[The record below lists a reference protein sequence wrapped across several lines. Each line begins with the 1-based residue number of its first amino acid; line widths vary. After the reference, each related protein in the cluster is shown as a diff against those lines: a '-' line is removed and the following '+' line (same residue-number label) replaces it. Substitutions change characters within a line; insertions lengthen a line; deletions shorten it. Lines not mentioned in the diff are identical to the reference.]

1 MNSVVE
7 RSLARGVVVGLIV
20 LLVPLVAVAGQRQ
33 EATLVGHV
41 TDESGAALPGVAV
54 TVSAVNPA
62 PAGTEVTVVSDQHGD
77 YRFARLPAG
86 VYAVHYE
93 LSGFEAVLRKDVR
106 LRAGATATIDVTLRS
121 EVAKPSERLGFR
133 ETVFVTA
140 QMRAENLR
148 DVPISLT
155 AFTSSQIEE
164 AGIEKP
170 GDALGLIPNVFV
182 AETFTVGSSLIM
194 SRGVAQTH
202 NGSSPLAVVVDG
214 VYQGN
219 QKQFNQELFDVER
232 IEVLKGPEG
241 SLYGRNSIGGAVNV
255 ITKQPTEKFEGYA
268 RASLGNGSSLGG
280 AFAASG
286 PLHGDKLLFRVSGSS
301 KNSDGLIE
309 NTFLKAKADPYEDN
323 TGRVQIRWRPT
334 GRLSIDGRAS
344 VSHTNGGAVLYS
356 IFPTTGFANDFSF
369 PPEANILGSSARAM
383 HDYSVRAEWGGP
395 AFKATYIGGYSTLT
409 ETYRGDGDLS
419 HPGGRIATPF
429 GQLGQG
435 QDLDV
440 RMFSQELRVASP
452 DRQRLRWS
460 VGAYRLDTDREL
472 TSQLFADTNS
482 TVDGF
487 VPIVRLAEDDDN
499 AAWAVFGQTDFK
511 HGEHWTFSGSARY
524 DADQRR
530 QVDLVRGGARKTSFD
545 ALQPRFT
552 ATYQPSG
559 TFMTYLNV
567 GRGFRSGGYNA
578 PTVTP
583 AIFEKELS
591 TNVEFGARSTLA
603 NNHLHVDGA
612 VYFTRLDNAQYFRL
626 DFASASQIIDNMK
639 DVGIRGAEVTVTSR
653 PVRGLEMYVALGVND
668 SQIDDF
674 NGTGALDGNQTPT
687 NIRSMTNAGAQ
698 YARLIGKGIVG
709 ILRADVQR
717 RGRQYWTPDNLDVQ
731 NPISLLN
738 LRFSVLAGKWSVV
751 TWSKNVT
758 NEKYYVEYGDAA
770 WSGIISGDDIAWLGR
785 PRSVGVDLL
794 RKF

>member
-1 MNSVVE
+1 MS
-7 RSLARGVVVGLIV
+7 
-20 LLVPLVAVAGQRQ
+20 LVPLEAVAGQPQ

-41 TDESGAALPGVAV
+41 TDEGGDPLPGVTV
-54 TVSAVNPA
+54 TVTGPGL
-62 PAGTEVTVVSDQHGD
+62 PGGEVTVVSDQSGE
-77 YRFARLPAG
+77 YRAAPLPVG
-86 VYAVHYE
+86 VYAVQYE
-93 LSGFEAVLRKDVR
+93 LSGFGTVRRNDVR
-106 LRAGATATIDVTLRS
+106 LTAGATATIEITLRS
-121 EVAKPSERLGFR
+121 EVATPSERLGFR

-140 QMRAENLR
+140 QMRAENVR
-148 DVPISLT
+148 DIPISLT

-241 SLYGRNSIGGAVNV
+241 ALYGRNSIGGAVNI
-255 ITKQPTEKFEGYA
+255 ITKQPTEKFEGYG

-280 AFAASG
+280 AFAVSG
-286 PLHGDKLLFRVSGSS
+286 PLYGDKLLFRVSGSS

-309 NTFLKAKADPYEDN
+309 NIFLKTKADPYEDN
-323 TGRVQIRWRPT
+323 TGRLQMRWRPT
-334 GRLSIDGRAS
+334 ERFSVDGKAS

-369 PPEANILGSSARAM
+369 PPESNILGSSARKM
-383 HDYSVRAEWGGP
+383 QDYSVRAEWGGP
-395 AFKATYIGGYSTLT
+395 ALKVTYISGYSTLT
-409 ETYRGDGDLS
+409 ETYRADGDLS
-419 HPGGRIATPF
+419 YPGGRIATPF

-440 RMFSQELRVASP
+440 QMFSQELRVASS
-452 DRQRLRWS
+452 DRRRLRWT

-482 TVDGF
+482 TIDGF
-487 VPIVRLAEDDDN
+487 VPIVRLAEADDN
-499 AAWAVFGQTDFK
+499 AAWAVFGQADLK
-511 HGEHWTFSGSARY
+511 AGEHWTFSGSARY
-524 DADQRR
+524 DSDQRR
-530 QVDLVRGGARKTSFD
+530 QVDLVGGGARRTSFD

-552 ATYQPSG
+552 ATYQPTG
-559 TFMTYLNV
+559 TFMAYLNA

-583 AIFEKELS
+583 DIFKKELS
-591 TNVEFGARSTLA
+591 TNIEIGARSTLA
-603 NNHLHVDGA
+603 DKRLQIDGA

-653 PVRGLEMYVALGVND
+653 PVRGLELYASVGAND
-668 SQIDDF
+668 SEIDDF
-674 NGTGALDGNQTPT
+674 NGSGDFDGNQTPT
-687 NIRSMTNAGAQ
+687 NIRSMTNAGGQ

-717 RGRQYWTPDNLDVQ
+717 RGRQVPGRLTTLMSRTRSASSTCDSRCWP
-731 NPISLLN
+731 
-738 LRFSVLAGKWSVV
+738 A
-751 TWSKNVT
+751 
-758 NEKYYVEYGDAA
+758 
-770 WSGIISGDDIAWLGR
+770 SGPW
-785 PRSVGVDLL
+785 
-794 RKF
+794 

>member
-1 MNSVVE
+1 MTSVVE
-7 RSLARGVVVGLIV
+7 RSLGRALVALLITIP
-20 LLVPLVAVAGQRQ
+20 LVPLQAVAGQPGH
-33 EATLVGHV
+33 ATLVGHV
-41 TDESGAALPGVAV
+41 TDESGAPLPGVTVTAAGVALPGR
-54 TVSAVNPA
+54 
-62 PAGTEVTVVSDQHGD
+62 EVTAVSGPSGE
-77 YRFARLPAG
+77 YRVALLAGG
-86 VYAVHYE
+86 VYAIQYE
-93 LSGFEAVLRKDVR
+93 LSGFETVRRNDVR
-106 LRAGATATIDVTLRS
+106 LTAGATATLDLTLKS

-140 QMRAENLR
+140 QMRAENVR
-148 DVPISLT
+148 DIPISLT

-241 SLYGRNSIGGAVNV
+241 ALYGRNSIGGAVNI

-268 RASLGNGSSLGG
+268 RASVGNGSSLGG
-280 AFAASG
+280 AFAVSG
-286 PLHGDKLLFRVSGSS
+286 PLSGDKLLFRVSGSS

-309 NTFLKAKADPYEDN
+309 NTFLKTEADSYEDN
-323 TGRVQIRWRPT
+323 TGRLQIRWNPT
-334 GRLSIDGRAS
+334 QRFSIDGKAS

-369 PPEANILGSSARAM
+369 PPEANILGSSKRRM
-383 HDYSVRAEWGGP
+383 HDYTVRAEWAGR
-395 AFKATYIGGYSTLT
+395 AFKATYISGYSTLT
-409 ETYRGDGDLS
+409 ETYRADADLS
-419 HPGGRIATPF
+419 HSGGRIATPF

-440 RMFSQELRVASP
+440 QMFSQELRVASP
-452 DRQRLRWS
+452 DRQRLRWT

-482 TVDGF
+482 TVAGF
-487 VPIVRLAEDDDN
+487 FPIVRVAEEDDN
-499 AAWAVFGQTDFK
+499 GAWAVFGQADLK

-524 DADQRR
+524 DTDGRR
-530 QVDLVRGGARKTSFD
+530 QVDLVSGGARKTSFD

-552 ATYQPSG
+552 ATYQPTSA
-559 TFMTYLNV
+559 FLTYLNV

-583 AIFEKELS
+583 DIFQKELS

-603 NNHLHVDGA
+603 KNHLHIDGA

-626 DFASASQIIDNMK
+626 DFASASQIIDNMNH
-639 DVGIRGAEVTVTSR
+639 VSIRGAEVTVTSR
-653 PVRGLEMYVALGVND
+653 PVRGLELYAALGVND

-674 NGTGALDGNQTPT
+674 NGSEAFDGNQTPT
-687 NIRSMTNAGAQ
+687 NIRSMMNAGAQ

-731 NPISLLN
+731 DPISLLN
-738 LRFSVLAGKWSVV
+738 LRFSMLVDKWSVV
-751 TWSKNVT
+751 AWSKNVT

-785 PRSVGVDLL
+785 PRSVGIDLV